1 MSENEITMADS
12 TSCAVHC
19 ANEQQGGSVTAEQV
33 PDSACQKAVSRVKR
47 KSKRRGMLSIE
58 EVEQQFD
65 ATIEDNAERRKA
77 FADCMGMSL
86 KQAIEESKCR
96 KVAHAQRQPLAAE
109 EHELVSGAVN
119 PETGKAVSG
128 RDDVPELPDNDGL
141 EPIVAGNCIIGGCS
155 EINGSDA
162 VACTEY
168 IPTRHELLQLARYW
182 YDTLLGIHLDWFFL
196 AQSGSYESRM
206 LVYAGRRL
214 DRIAKVIGQEATDK
228 VVAEVEA
235 EHQERMGTDWEV
247 FIRGNDEEWEVVRA
261 RVNEEVRRSI
271 GQKEAT

>member
-1 MSENEITMADS
+1 MRLRWLIQLPALCM
-12 TSCAVHC
+12 

-65 ATIEDNAERRKA
+65 ATIEDNAERPKA
-77 FADCMGMSL
+77 FADCMGTSL

-109 EHELVSGAVN
+109 EHELVSGAVD

-196 AQSGSYESRM
+196 SAVRFVRIEDARLRRAKAGSNCQSDWAGSHGQGRSRSGSRAPGTHGDGLGGLHSWK
-206 LVYAGRRL
+206 RR
-214 DRIAKVIGQEATDK
+214 
-228 VVAEVEA
+228 
-235 EHQERMGTDWEV
+235 
-247 FIRGNDEEWEVVRA
+247 
-261 RVNEEVRRSI
+261 RVGS
-271 GQKEAT
+271 G